1 MGYGSGG
8 KRDYRR
14 RRAVDSETGTRAA
27 RDRRRHPRF
36 ADDARVLCVADAAE
50 GGFYQARLTELSR
63 DGMRLLTDR
72 PFATGSQLY
81 AGIFLPESQEPLVM
95 LGVVQHCDTGAD
107 GAKLG
112 LEFLSVTEEQQA
124 ALARLE
130 AYLSR
135 RHGEE
140 ALVTVHA
147 APPIRRIGEER
158 WW

>member
-1 MGYGSGG
+1 
-8 KRDYRR
+8 
-14 RRAVDSETGTRAA
+14 VDSETGTRTA
-27 RDRRRHPRF
+27 RDRRLYPRF
-36 ADDARVLCVADAAE
+36 ADEARVLCVTDAAE

-72 PFATGSQLY
+72 PFAPGSQLY

-95 LGVVQHCDTGAD
+95 LGVVQHCDAEGEGAT
-107 GAKLG
+107 LG

-124 ALARLE
+124 ALVRLE

-135 RHGEE
+135 RHGED
-140 ALVTVHA
+140 AIVTVHA
-147 APPIRRIGEER
+147 APAIKRNGEER